1 MAACPA
7 QHYTASATPRGKHCH
22 KQLHTCE
29 QQQQP
34 GRSLP
39 AHGGA
44 SAHGCSNAGVA
55 GSSASERAPA
65 HGDAGTW
72 SGADARAAA
81 GRQQANVIVWRH
93 MSDEWSGG
101 AARTGRVPYAEFGK
115 KNTKAELQVFWSGGG
130 GSGAAHV
137 QAPSSLCCALQAW
150 AAPLRSGAPTP
161 LTSVQQSP
169 LGGCSEGGER
179 RHPLLLCPALP
190 PERPFLPPELGEREN
205 RAPPTLAWA
214 LLRWTLLKKYP
225 LQFQCASRLL

>member
-1 MAACPA
+1 M
-7 QHYTASATPRGKHCH
+7 QGLQR
-22 KQLHTCE
+22 
-29 QQQQP
+29 
-34 GRSLP
+34 
-39 AHGGA
+39 
-44 SAHGCSNAGVA
+44 A
-55 GSSASERAPA
+55 GSKQMSLCGGICLTNGQVEQLEL
-65 HGDAGTW
+65 AGCPMP
-72 SGADARAAA
+72 SL
-81 GRQQANVIVWRH
+81 
-93 MSDEWSGG
+93 
-101 AARTGRVPYAEFGK
+101 GK

-214 LLRWTLLKKYP
+214 WLRWTLLKKHP